1 MKVTLYT
8 TPGCVACRQTAK
20 VFEKKGIVFD
30 TLNLEQHPELADQI
44 RSLGYTAAP
53 VVIADDMSWSGFR
66 LNKIEELEKRIFREK
81 SNA

>member
-1 MKVTLYT
+1 M
-8 TPGCVACRQTAK
+8 
-20 VFEKKGIVFD
+20 FERKGIVFD

-53 VVIADDMSWSGFR
+53 VIIADDMSWSGFR

-81 SNA
+81 RNA

>member
-20 VFEKKGIVFD
+20 TFERKGIVFD
-30 TLNLEQHPELADQI
+30 SLNLEQHPELADQF

-53 VVIADDMSWSGFR
+53 IIISDEMQWSGFR